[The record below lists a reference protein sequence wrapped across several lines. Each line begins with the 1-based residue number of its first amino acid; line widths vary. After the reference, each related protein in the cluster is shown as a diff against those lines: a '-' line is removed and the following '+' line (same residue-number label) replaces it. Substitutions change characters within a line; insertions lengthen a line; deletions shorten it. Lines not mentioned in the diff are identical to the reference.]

1 MAYQVLALKWRPA
14 LFEQV
19 VAQEHVTRTLQNAI
33 SSGRIANAY
42 LFSGPRGVGK
52 TTTARIFAKALN
64 CEKGPTPTPCNV
76 CTNCVEIAAGNSMDV
91 IEIDGASNRGI
102 DEIRNLRENIRYA
115 PASSRY
121 KIYIVDEVHM
131 LTTEAFNALLKTLEE
146 PPEHVVFIF
155 ATTEPHKVP
164 ATILSRCQ
172 RFDFRRIPIQVIVNQ
187 LRLISDEEGIHIGD
201 DALLI
206 IAKKA
211 DGSLRDAQSILDQII
226 SFAGNEVALE
236 DVLKSLGVIRQELYF
251 EFTDI
256 LKSGNVQAGME
267 FVDRFVA
274 QGLDI
279 AGFLIGLVEHLRNK
293 LFVLAS
299 GSDKLLEVS
308 EAYKKRYLEEKGD
321 FSEEDLLRYI
331 EIVSQTE
338 VTIRRSPNPR
348 VRLEMMVVKLIK
360 MGRSVTIGELVEK
373 LKKLGER
380 PARLSLEEKPKP
392 RRQSVDLFKAA
403 GTTPRATIPK
413 SSPQPP
419 PRQQENPPEPA
430 VGSSGESSPMA
441 ESPPIPEEEEPP
453 SSLTGE
459 PEAEYQVS
467 PDIGVAE
474 IQARWPEILQRVKK
488 KKMVAGIFLQESA
501 PVALNGDVLEI
512 RFPAGNEFHLK
523 SVQKEKDLIRQIIGQ
538 VMGHMF
544 TLRFTK
550 GEIPQE
556 AGAEEKST
564 EAPAGPVPNGLDPRV
579 KKIIQLFDGELL

>member
-115 PASSRY
+115 PANSRY

-187 LRLISDEEGIHIGD
+187 LRLISDDEGIHIGD
-201 DALLI
+201 DALLV

-226 SFAGNEVALE
+226 SFAGNDVALD

-308 EAYKKRYLEEKGD
+308 EAYKKRYVEEKGD

-331 EIVSQTE
+331 EVVSQTE

-348 VRLEMMVVKLIK
+348 VRLEMMVIKLIK
-360 MGRSVTIGELVEK
+360 MGRSVTIGDLVEK
-373 LKKLGER
+373 LKKLSAR
-380 PARLSLEEKPKP
+380 PARLTLEEKPKP
-392 RRQSVDLFKAA
+392 RAKSPNLFKTAV
-403 GTTPRATIPK
+403 PRATISK
-413 SSPQPP
+413 SSSQAQPK
-419 PRQQENPPEPA
+419 QQEKASESA
-430 VGSSGESSPMA
+430 IGSTTESSSA
-441 ESPPIPEEEEPP
+441 AGTPPIPEEEEPP
-453 SSLTGE
+453 SPLAGE
-459 PEAEYQVS
+459 PEPEYRVS
-467 PDIGVAE
+467 PDIDLTE
-474 IQARWPEILQRVKK
+474 IQAQWPEILQRVKK
-488 KKMVAGIFLQESA
+488 KKMVAGIFLQESVPA
-501 PVALNGDVLEI
+501 ALRGDVLEI
-512 RFPAGNEFHLK
+512 RFPPGNEFHLK
-523 SVQKEKDLIRQIIGQ
+523 SVQKEKDLIRQVIAQ
-538 VMGHMF
+538 VTGSSL
-544 TLRFTK
+544 TLKFSN
-550 GEIPQE
+550 GEISENP
-556 AGAEEKST
+556 
-564 EAPAGPVPNGLDPRV
+564 GPEGESRGKNVALNMNGLDPRV
-579 KKIIQLFDGELL
+579 KKIIQMFDGELL

>member
-33 SSGRIANAY
+33 SGGRVANAY

-76 CTNCVEIAAGNSMDV
+76 CTHCVEIAAGRSMDV
-91 IEIDGASNRGI
+91 MEIDGASNRGI

-172 RFDFRRIPIQVIVNQ
+172 RFDFKRIPIQVIMNQ
-187 LRLISDEEGIHIGD
+187 LQVICEEEKITIGE
-201 DALLI
+201 DALRL

-211 DGSLRDAQSILDQII
+211 DGSMRDAQSILDQMI
-226 SFAGNEVALE
+226 SFAGNEVSLD
-236 DVLKSLGVIRQELYF
+236 DVLKSLGIIHQDLYF
-251 EFTDI
+251 EFTDL
-256 LKSGNVQAGME
+256 LKSGNVHKAME
-267 FVDRFVA
+267 FVDRFIV

-279 AGFLIGLVEHLRNK
+279 SGFLIGLIEHFRNK

-299 GSDKLLEVS
+299 KSDKLLDVS
-308 EAYKKRYLEEKGD
+308 AAYKERYLKELGD

-331 EIVSQTE
+331 EVVSQTE

-348 VRLEMMVVKLIK
+348 IRLEMMVVKLIK
-360 MGRSVTIGELVEK
+360 MGRSVTIGELVER
-373 LKKLGER
+373 LKKIESR
-380 PARLSLEEKPKP
+380 PSRLVLEEKPKKKAGSP
-392 RRQSVDLFKAA
+392 DLFKMAA
-403 GTTPRATIPK
+403 PKKTPPK
-413 SSPQPP
+413 TSPPSV
-419 PRQQENPPEPA
+419 PRQSPSVSEPA
-430 VGSSGESSPMA
+430 SPSA
-441 ESPPIPEEEEPP
+441 ESPASAAPAPPPEEEEPP
-453 SSLTGE
+453 SPFVGE
-459 PEAEYQVS
+459 PDSDYEAS
-467 PDIGVAE
+467 PSVNLQE
-474 IQARWPEILQRVKK
+474 IQVQWPKILQEVKK
-488 KKMVAGIFLQESA
+488 KKLVLGVFLQEGT
-501 PVALNGDVLEI
+501 PFALKGNVLEI
-512 RFPAGNEFHLK
+512 QFPPGNGFHLQA
-523 SVQKEKDLIRQIIGQ
+523 VQKERNLVRQVIGH
-538 VMGHMF
+538 V
-544 TLRFTK
+544 
-550 GEIPQE
+550 
-556 AGAEEKST
+556 AGARLTLKFST
-564 EAPAGPVPNGLDPRV
+564 GETAKDVPPDGATETPPSAPRTNGIDPRV
-579 KKIIQLFDGELL
+579 KKILQMFDGELL